1 MVQRARFGFRPSDG
15 KPQFR
20 IVLPGVD
27 IDAATWAQIVFDAD
41 YAVTRLAYSGSVAY
55 SGAQGRNF
63 QTLLT
68 WPDMGYIPF
77 TLIAAY
83 SANGYRYYQS
93 DPPIGPYG
101 PSWEGEAIM
110 ACTYMA
116 TYNDINSVDA
126 TVTRTSLQ
134 ARSCFSFSGQLTYAV
149 FGIPAG

>member
-1 MVQRARFGFRPSDG
+1 MVQRARFGLRPSDG

-41 YAVTRLAYSGSVAY
+41 YAVTRLAYYGSVAY
-55 SGAQGRNF
+55 TGDRGRAF
-63 QTLLT
+63 SSLLT

-77 TLIAAY
+77 ALIAAY
-83 SANGYRYYQS
+83 SDTGYRFYQS

-101 PSWEGEAIM
+101 PSWPNRAIM
-110 ACTYMA
+110 SCTYMA

-126 TVTRTSLQ
+126 TVTRTGIS
-134 ARSCFSFSGQLTYAV
+134 ARCCFSFSGRLVYAV